1 MNQWIQNNEWAVES
15 DRESSDPYLL
25 VCESLNRRQY
35 GNLHLRLAIY
45 YLLTS
50 MPECLIQLVNY
61 I

>member
-1 MNQWIQNNEWAVES
+1 MAAEQRIEERFEEFD
-15 DRESSDPYLL
+15 DRYLL